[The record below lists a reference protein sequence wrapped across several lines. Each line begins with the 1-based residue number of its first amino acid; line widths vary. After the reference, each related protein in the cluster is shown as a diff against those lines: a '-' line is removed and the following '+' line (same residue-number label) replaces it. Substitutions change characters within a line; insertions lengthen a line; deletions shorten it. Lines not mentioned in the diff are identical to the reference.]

1 MVHVKR
7 FTSKTQQYGKIG
19 EDEAVA
25 YLLTQGF
32 EVVAR
37 NVSGSFGEIDIIARR
52 QGIHYFFE
60 VKAGRVGSGVNPA
73 ESLTE
78 AKIRKVAKTAAYYA
92 MIHRI
97 SEYRIEGVVVQMK
110 GKEAEVERID
120 LF

>member
-1 MVHVKR
+1 MLFR
-7 FTSKTQQYGKIG
+7 S
-19 EDEAVA
+19 
-25 YLLTQGF
+25 F

-37 NVSGSFGEIDIIARR
+37 NVAGSFGEIDIIARR
-52 QGIHYFFE
+52 QSMYYFFE

-97 SEYRIEGVVVQMK
+97 SEYRIEGIIVRIT
-110 GKEAEVERID
+110 GKEAEVERIE

>member
-1 MVHVKR
+1 MKR

-19 EDEAVA
+19 EDEAAA
-25 YLLTQGF
+25 YLLAQGF

-37 NVSGSFGEIDIIARR
+37 NVAGSFGEIDIIARR